1 MVELHLDRLPP
12 GRSSLELDHE
22 LVREDQVYQGHR
34 IEGFTARVRGSLD
47 VDNLD
52 QKVLVHGEFSAIRM
66 MVCDRSGEPFELEYP
81 VDIEILVYRRGQ
93 KDSDDGEVGEG
104 DNWVIQQPGGRVDLT
119 EALLEAVVLEQPQHV
134 VHPDHEGDP
143 LPGAVTE
150 DRPADGGTSEEIDP
164 RWEALRRLQE
174 EGSDSKDAE
183 E

>member
-1 MVELHLDRLPP
+1 
-12 GRSSLELDHE
+12 
-22 LVREDQVYQGHR
+22 
-34 IEGFTARVRGSLD
+34 
-47 VDNLD
+47 
-52 QKVLVHGEFSAIRM
+52 
-66 MVCDRSGEPFELEYP
+66 

-104 DNWVIQQPGGRVDLT
+104 DNWVIQQPGGRVDLS

-134 VHPDHEGDP
+134 VHPDHVGDP
-143 LPGAVTE
+143 LPDAVTE
-150 DRPADGGTSEEIDP
+150 DRPADGGTSDEIDP